1 MKRPIA
7 LLALV
12 VTLAGCTAAAGAAAS
27 SPAASPSTSAT
38 VDDSLVDIGDG
49 VRGPAGLVAR
59 TWANGPAN
67 VASLA
72 FGTDGRL
79 WLGTAAYADS
89 GTDGVYL
96 AADGETVREVVG
108 GLHTVLGLLWDDD
121 ELYVAS
127 SGGVTAYGGFDGTA
141 FTSQR
146 TVVAIPA
153 GSGEVNGLALGPDG
167 RMRLGISAP
176 CDHCVPT
183 AEYSA
188 TVVSFL
194 PSGGDLRI
202 EASGI
207 RAPVGLAYIPGT
219 SDLLVSMDQRDD
231 LGTATPGDWLG
242 LVEAGQSWGF
252 PDCFGQG
259 GTACATEPTPVAVL
273 DPHAAVSGVA
283 VVSGSLGSAV
293 GTSAL
298 VAEWSLGRV
307 QRVALT
313 ATATGYR
320 GTVEPFLN
328 GIATPVGLTVAPDGS
343 VLVGDWTSGTIYR
356 IASV

>member
-1 MKRPIA
+1 VKRPIA
-7 LLALV
+7 LLALLA
-12 VTLAGCTAAAGAAAS
+12 TLAGCTAAAGAAAPSATS
-27 SPAASPSTSAT
+27 SPSSSAAT
-38 VDDSLVDIGDG
+38 VDGLVEIGAG
-49 VRGPAGLVAR
+49 VRGPAGLIATVLAK
-59 TWANGPAN
+59 GPAD

-72 FGTDGRL
+72 VDADGRL

-96 AADGETVREVVG
+96 VGDGGAVREVVSE
-108 GLHTVLGLLWDDD
+108 LHTVLGLLWDGD

-127 SGGVTAYGGFDGTA
+127 AGGVTAYGAFDGTA
-141 FTSQR
+141 FRSER
-146 TVVAIPA
+146 TVVVIPA

-188 TVVSFL
+188 SVVSFL
-194 PSGGDLRI
+194 PAGGDLRI

-207 RAPVGLAYIPGT
+207 RAPVGLAYIPAT

-242 LVEAGQSWGF
+242 LVAAGQSWGF
-252 PDCFGQG
+252 PGCYGQG
-259 GTACATEPTPVAVL
+259 GTTCAGLPTPVAVL

-283 VVSGSLGSAV
+283 VVDGSLGPTV

-307 QRVALT
+307 QRVRLT
-313 ATATGYR
+313 ATAEGYL
-320 GTVEPFLN
+320 GTVEPFLA
-328 GIATPVGLTVAPDGS
+328 GIANPVGLTVALDGS
-343 VLVGDWTSGTIYR
+343 VLIGDWSSGSIYR
-356 IASV
+356 IGSA